1 MTKEM
6 LICMF
11 SGMFLK
17 FSLLL
22 HPPPFVAVCCGV
34 TQKASQKP
42 IANEMTLI
50 NQRVWQAPPES
61 TNSGRGR
68 GGQRQE
74 KLHPGGRT
82 GKGVLN
88 QVVFELISRN
98 G

>member
-1 MTKEM
+1 M
-6 LICMF
+6 LIYMF
-11 SGMFLK
+11 SGIFLK

-34 TQKASQKP
+34 TQKAYQKP
-42 IANEMTLI
+42 VANEMTLI
-50 NQRVWQAPPES
+50 NQRVWQVPPES
-61 TNSGRGR
+61 TNSSRG

-74 KLHPGGRT
+74 KSHPVGRT

-88 QVVFELISRN
+88 QVAFELISRN